1 MYIRDARCI
10 VSRPLWGCRGW
21 QQFLWNSFNEGGWHV
36 TGDSLHD
43 PITVLVIRALG
54 NAVCFGSVSLVMT
67 TPWSCFY
74 LTILNADSSGSRC
87 RVGNKLFNNLSN
99 RGQWYQE
106 KGKKRTK
113 GKRTMFAKWM
123 FANFLCLLFQLHAN
137 LSRFTPLLFAESKN
151 TTHSLFGWNGAS
163 ERHVAL

>member
-36 TGDSLHD
+36 TDDSLHD

-74 LTILNADSSGSRC
+74 LTILHADSSGSRC
-87 RVGNKLFNNLSN
+87 RVGNKLFNNFSN

-106 KGKKRTK
+106 QIKKNKKKAYNVCKMNVCKFPMSSVST
-113 GKRTMFAKWM
+113 A
-123 FANFLCLLFQLHAN
+123 C
-137 LSRFTPLLFAESKN
+137 ESKSFHSIIVCRKQEYN
-151 TTHSLFGWNGAS
+151 TFFFGWNGTS